1 MKSKTDPVRDHSDKE
16 ERKMRKDRTSEDMIR
31 ILQEDIEIPQIVQKK
46 ADAAFRQIRVE
57 AAAERKTGTDMPQK
71 MQMNTIEGRKQWE
84 NRERRQMTGAGE
96 KTQTAGNAGMENR
109 DTCWSEKRGDTG
121 MRKCER
127 ENTAQ
132 RKRSRKKQKNSHR
145 IWQIGAAAACLTA
158 VLGVGGAAYS
168 SWSRN
173 VEKGMQATPKQL
185 EQLESEQHLKT
196 DGQSVTDAG
205 VTVTAKEI
213 LVDKNFAWLS
223 FEVAGFTPE
232 DGKQPDFAIASV
244 TGKDGESPL
253 EGGGSSGSGFYD
265 GLIAGMDGRAQY
277 DDGTP
282 YETEADGSIAM
293 HYVNEDG
300 TMEYRISM
308 MAEKDGSFI
317 GKELH
322 VEFQGLGVYE
332 EKASDVAVKVDGD
345 WEFDLTLPGS
355 DQAKTFEL
363 NAELQGS
370 GATVS
375 KAVLTPL
382 SATICYD
389 FPYEEETEIGM
400 NEDGEETVSHMFA
413 EPPYFLGFRMKD
425 GSDIR
430 VMGGGSSG
438 YRGENKEVYQV
449 VESYERVVDVEQV
462 DSLLFKKS
470 SPQGEQALTD
480 EEMYIVPL
488 RGDTK

>member
-1 MKSKTDPVRDHSDKE
+1 MRAKTDSLDKE
-16 ERKMRKDRTSEDMIR
+16 ERKMGKDRTPEDMIR
-31 ILQEDIEIPQIVQKK
+31 MLQENVEIPQVVQKK
-46 ADAAFRQIRVE
+46 ADAAFRQIRIE
-57 AAAERKTGTDMPQK
+57 AAVERKTGTDIP
-71 MQMNTIEGRKQWE
+71 R
-84 NRERRQMTGAGE
+84 
-96 KTQTAGNAGMENR
+96 KTQTNTAKDRKRWENSGRQQMIGVGERTQTAENAGMENSDIHR
-109 DTCWSEKRGDTG
+109 PEKRGDMG
-121 MRKCER
+121 MRRCEK

-132 RKRSRKKQKNSHR
+132 RKRSRKTQKNSHH
-145 IWQIGAAAACLTA
+145 IWQIGAAAACLTV
-158 VLGVGGAAYS
+158 VLGIGGAAAYS

-173 VEKGMQATPKQL
+173 MEKGMQATPEQL

-196 DGQSVTDAG
+196 DGQSVTDQG

-223 FEVAGFTPE
+223 FEVEGFTPE
-232 DGKQPDFAIASV
+232 DGKQPDFAVASV

-265 GLIAGMDGRAQY
+265 GLISGMDGRAQY

-282 YETEADGSIAM
+282 YETEADGSIVM
-293 HYVNEDG
+293 HYVNDDG

-308 MAEKDGSFI
+308 MASKDGSFI

-332 EKASDVAVKVDGD
+332 EKASDVTVKVDGD
-345 WEFDLTLPGS
+345 WAFDLTLPGS
-355 DQAKTFEL
+355 DQAQTFEL
-363 NAELQGS
+363 DAELEGS

-382 SATICYD
+382 SATISYD
-389 FPYEEETEIGM
+389 FPYEEETEIGADE
-400 NEDGEETVSHMFA
+400 NGEETVVHTFA
-413 EPPYFLGFRMKD
+413 EPPSFLGFRMKD

-438 YRGENKEVYQV
+438 YNDENTEVYRV
-449 VESYERVVDVEQV
+449 VESYERVVDIDQI

-470 SPQGEQALTD
+470 SPQEERALTD
-480 EEMYIVPL
+480 DEMYLVPL
-488 RGDTK
+488 R

>member
-1 MKSKTDPVRDHSDKE
+1 MRAKADPSKDYSDKE
-16 ERKMRKDRTSEDMIR
+16 ERKMGKDRTPEDMIR
-31 ILQEDIEIPQIVQKK
+31 ILQEEVEIPQIVQKK
-46 ADAAFRQIRVE
+46 ADAAFRQIRIE
-57 AAAERKTGTDMPQK
+57 AAVAKSAATNAPQKARENTTGDTDM
-71 MQMNTIEGRKQWE
+71 
-84 NRERRQMTGAGE
+84 RRL
-96 KTQTAGNAGMENR
+96 
-109 DTCWSEKRGDTG
+109 
-121 MRKCER
+121 ER
-127 ENTAQ
+127 ENTA
-132 RKRSRKKQKNSHR
+132 KRRSKKMQKNSHR
-145 IWQIGAAAACLTA
+145 IWQIGAAAACLTV
-158 VLGVGGAAYS
+158 VLGVGGAAAYS

-173 VEKGMQATPKQL
+173 IEKGMQATPEQL

-223 FEVAGFTPE
+223 FEVAGFIPE
-232 DGKQPDFAIASV
+232 DGKQPDFATASV
-244 TGKDGESPL
+244 TGKDGENPL
-253 EGGGSSGSGFYD
+253 EGGGSSSSGFYD

-300 TMEYRISM
+300 TMEYRIAM

-345 WEFDLTLPGS
+345 WAFDLTLPGS
-355 DQAKTFEL
+355 DQAQTFEL
-363 NAELQGS
+363 NAELDGS

-382 SATICYD
+382 SATISYD
-389 FPYEEETEIGM
+389 FPYEEETEIGT
-400 NEDGEETVSHMFA
+400 NENGEETVSHTFA

-425 GSDIR
+425 GTDIR
-430 VMGGGSSG
+430 MMGGGSSG
-438 YRGENKEVYQV
+438 YTGENDEIYQV
-449 VESYERVVDVEQV
+449 VESYERVVDIDQI

-470 SPQGEQALTD
+470 SPQGERALTD

-488 RGDTK
+488 RGETK